1 MHDRLG
7 DYVQDGN
14 PREFKKQV
22 DKVVKKAKFINR
34 WVKENTPRSD
44 RSLALSNLLKAVSD
58 NLEILK
64 SSLDSHISIL
74 ALATR
79 SQYEINIR
87 LRSVIKSDSE
97 LMKWSSEAIT
107 DKVQTLEGIL
117 SLDSDV
123 DNIKARSIL
132 NSEILRLKSL
142 AVKYSLPEVKNPASA
157 GNIAGSL
164 GLEAEHKALF
174 KMFSKLVHP
183 SSYLVNDLSR
193 PYGNV

>member
-142 AVKYSLPEVKNPASA
+142 AVKYSLPEENT
-157 GNIAGSL
+157 
-164 GLEAEHKALF
+164 
-174 KMFSKLVHP
+174 
-183 SSYLVNDLSR
+183 
-193 PYGNV
+193 